1 MTTMQSVDQR
11 PLFVVDAEAS
21 TGRIR
26 RVEQLRRSIGGEV
39 LVVGGLEDE
48 CRCAELGLRSVGGA
62 PARQL
67 VATVTALRQA
77 NRASGP
83 IVCFAIEHALALIDD
98 APRVVLV
105 TEQKPVAH
113 IDSSVLSRLEVIA
126 PDAQIVRGYMHLG
139 VVHTRV
145 IPPCALPAGAPGA
158 RAGDVVCVSLHPG
171 DGVGPPRD
179 EEAMLLMHLVGL
191 ARHAG
196 AHLRV
201 LIDRNDPTQGC
212 VVDHAARC
220 GQLDAMSLMRGN
232 EVRAASSVA
241 LIGLRGAP
249 MRDELVLDLAAQSIV
264 PVVLSAELDDHAKET
279 GILISAIDQP
289 RASAAF
295 LMEITRDSVALRSAQ
310 QRVRAYAA
318 GFTLAQWLRMMQDAL
333 AQPVRNPEAA
343 SR

>member
-1 MTTMQSVDQR
+1 
-11 PLFVVDAEAS
+11 
-21 TGRIR
+21 
-26 RVEQLRRSIGGEV
+26 
-39 LVVGGLEDE
+39 
-48 CRCAELGLRSVGGA
+48 
-62 PARQL
+62 
-67 VATVTALRQA
+67 
-77 NRASGP
+77 
-83 IVCFAIEHALALIDD
+83 
-98 APRVVLV
+98 
-105 TEQKPVAH
+105 
-113 IDSSVLSRLEVIA
+113 
-126 PDAQIVRGYMHLG
+126 
-139 VVHTRV
+139 
-145 IPPCALPAGAPGA
+145 
-158 RAGDVVCVSLHPG
+158 
-171 DGVGPPRD
+171 
-179 EEAMLLMHLVGL
+179 
-191 ARHAG
+191 
-196 AHLRV
+196 
-201 LIDRNDPTQGC
+201 
-212 VVDHAARC
+212 
-220 GQLDAMSLMRGN
+220 MSLMRGN